1 MPCSLLLFDPSSFLI
16 YIFVFYDVSKITSEN
31 DSFDE
36 THPLYRKRCVFTG
49 ALERMSRLDAAQLV
63 ANVGGIPENNV
74 TKKTN
79 YLILG
84 NNDYN
89 PILRGAKSGKQ
100 KKAEEYKLSG
110 CDIEI
115 IPESVFYEMLEQ

>member
-16 YIFVFYDVSKITSEN
+16 DIFVFYDVSLITSEN

-63 ANVGGIPENNV
+63 ANVGGIQR
-74 TKKTN
+74 TMSQRRRT
-79 YLILG
+79 I
-84 NNDYN
+84 
-89 PILRGAKSGKQ
+89 
-100 KKAEEYKLSG
+100 
-110 CDIEI
+110 
-115 IPESVFYEMLEQ
+115 